1 MLLEVVGDSSD
12 KGSFRAWDQE
22 VEGVVFGVLDEGGEV
37 VLGHAVAVD
46 TFGHAVEVLDRMRL
60 K

>member
-1 MLLEVVGDSSD
+1 MLLEVVGDAGDERSL
-12 KGSFRAWDQE
+12 RAWDQE
-22 VEGVVFGVLDEGGEV
+22 IEGVVFGVLDEGGEV